1 MFLLQEEYDSISV
14 IYMRFDCNIML
25 YHKNLYQD
33 MLKLVISNIIL
44 LILLFLLS
52 PSSLGLL

>member
-25 YHKNLYQD
+25 YHNTYTEH
-33 MLKLVISNIIL
+33 II
-44 LILLFLLS
+44 IAQATVCIKIC
-52 PSSLGLL
+52 